1 MAAGATASKIAVAI
15 IQVFRIVSTSAWEM
29 GHKLPL
35 AQITIFRT
43 PCKVYVEV
51 ENGFSLDA
59 ESGVEEEK
67 EILHSAAHGRL

>member
-1 MAAGATASKIAVAI
+1 
-15 IQVFRIVSTSAWEM
+15 M

-67 EILHSAAHGRL
+67 EILHSAAHGETVTSCGRNDVVWLVVDVTCLF

>member
-1 MAAGATASKIAVAI
+1 
-15 IQVFRIVSTSAWEM
+15 M